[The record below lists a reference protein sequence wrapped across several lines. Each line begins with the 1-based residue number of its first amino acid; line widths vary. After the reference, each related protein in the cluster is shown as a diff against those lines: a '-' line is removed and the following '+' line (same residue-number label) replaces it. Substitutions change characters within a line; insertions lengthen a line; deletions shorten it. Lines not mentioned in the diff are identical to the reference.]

1 VEAKVSIKQN
11 WQDLVELATTNENDN
26 FDEFNELKIKS
37 SNQFE
42 KLYDEDYASTLVENI
57 INVEHIID
65 NDETSL
71 TIAPIKG
78 FQPFGLFRNKYY
90 EKKTF
95 Q

>member
-11 WQDLVELATTNENDN
+11 WQDVVELATTNENDN
-26 FDEFNELKIKS
+26 FDEFNELEIKS

-71 TIAPIKG
+71 TIAPTKC
-78 FQPFGLFRNKYY
+78 FQPFGLFHNKYY
-90 EKKTF
+90 E
-95 Q
+95 